1 MASKS
6 VLRMSAL
13 LGAVTTVVV
22 GAAVAT
28 WVLAPTAPAPASTP
42 ASSAAAPPTSAAT
55 PAAPGATATAATPAA
70 TPAATEGTAATS
82 ATSAKVTYTFA
93 GDSVTQANNTWSWT
107 KYVRATRA
115 TSVGGVASAGATSAT
130 IAASAVRR
138 DADVLVVMIG
148 VDDVRFGVSPT
159 TVRRNVSTIV
169 GKVHARHV
177 VIAAIPPCNLTDYG
191 PDHVDRATAGYALNR
206 SLQEYASSRGWGWV
220 DPFSSVRRVD
230 GTWTPGASFKD
241 GVHPAVATAKTFLG
255 PRMTVAITQAVAGA
269 KP

>member
-6 VLRMSAL
+6 VIRTSAL

-28 WVLAPTAPAPASTP
+28 WALAPAAPAPAS
-42 ASSAAAPPTSAAT
+42 SAIAPPTSAAT
-55 PAAPGATATAATPAA
+55 PTAPGVTAATPAV
-70 TPAATEGTAATS
+70 THGTA

-115 TSVGGVASAGATSAT
+115 TSVGGVATAGATSAT
-130 IAASAVRR
+130 IAAAATRR

-148 VDDVRFGVSPT
+148 VDDVRFGISPT

-177 VIAAIPPCNLTDYG
+177 VIAATPPSNLTDYG
-191 PDHVDRATAGYALNR
+191 PDHVDRATAGFALNR
-206 SLQEYASSRGWGWV
+206 SLQEYSSSRGWGWV
-220 DPFSSVRRVD
+220 DPFSSVRRID

-241 GVHPAVATAKTFLG
+241 GVHPAVATAKASLG
-255 PRMTVAITQAVAGA
+255 PRMAVAITQAVSGV

>member
-55 PAAPGATATAATPAA
+55 PAAPGATAATPAA

-169 GKVHARHV
+169 GKVHALHV